1 MASTSSSFPPLLA
14 KERGFQ
20 EKIELSQNFAGAVFP
35 RFVRQRV
42 FCARVPIVLLC
53 PQQLKKEQ
61 EGWMAAASGSSR
73 FSCQVLNSANDQVIT
88 GSPSIGGKLVFR
100 GVLTLL

>member
-1 MASTSSSFPPLLA
+1 
-14 KERGFQ
+14 
-20 EKIELSQNFAGAVFP
+20 
-35 RFVRQRV
+35 
-42 FCARVPIVLLC
+42 
-53 PQQLKKEQ
+53 
-61 EGWMAAASGSSR
+61 MAAASGSSR

>member
-35 RFVRQRV
+35 RFARQRV
-42 FCARVPIVLLC
+42 FCARVPIVLL
-53 PQQLKKEQ
+53 
-61 EGWMAAASGSSR
+61 
-73 FSCQVLNSANDQVIT
+73 
-88 GSPSIGGKLVFR
+88 
-100 GVLTLL
+100 